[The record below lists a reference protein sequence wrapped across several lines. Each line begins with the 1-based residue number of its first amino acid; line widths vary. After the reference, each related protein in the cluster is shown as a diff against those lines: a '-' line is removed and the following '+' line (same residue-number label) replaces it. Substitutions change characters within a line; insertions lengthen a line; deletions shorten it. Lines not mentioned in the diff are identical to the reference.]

1 MSGPTYH
8 RSQTDTG
15 SGVAWPEYW
24 DNKWFIGD

>member
-8 RSQTDTG
+8 RSLVDTD

-24 DNKWFIGD
+24 DEQVVHR